1 MQLLIPDKKPRIRQ
15 KVQAPDQRSITVCP
29 IRAAT
34 DRNLTPM
41 ELRALLVLCSY
52 TNKAGVTWAG
62 LERIGQDLGV
72 SRVRAG
78 VLIRSL
84 GDKGYVRVIHKG
96 FKGYCADSRQVVF
109 KADISADQAAAVA
122 GELAP
127 YQLQKQEREA
137 QKMTAEKKIKRKPR
151 KANAIEGINRTVNAD
166 SVSLSAEAGKGM
178 QLVDLQVHTQYANV
192 DAAIVDLAIE
202 AAGPGAT
209 PAQIDAAIDRL
220 LR

>member
-1 MQLLIPDKKPRIRQ
+1 
-15 KVQAPDQRSITVCP
+15 
-29 IRAAT
+29 
-34 DRNLTPM
+34 M

-62 LERIGQDLGV
+62 LERIGQDLGI

-127 YQLQKQEREA
+127 YQLQQQERESK
-137 QKMTAEKKIKRKPR
+137 KMTAEKKTKRKPR
-151 KANAIEGINRTVNAD
+151 KANAIEEVNRTVNAD
-166 SVSLSAEAGKGM
+166 SVSLSAEGGKDM
-178 QLVDLQVHTQYANV
+178 QLVESQDYTQYANV
-192 DAAIVDLAIE
+192 DAAILELAIE

-209 PAQIDAAIDRL
+209 PAQIDQSIDQL